1 MAGARESLIRMVVAI
16 SVEVGSSSVEEP
28 MAQARRAVR
37 VGAKSWNEARG
48 EVEWEYY
55 MEGEGEVVVEP
66 KAQLLENEMAASVD
80 LACDNGTVSSPK
92 CWEEAW
98 TVGKEGDERE

>member
-1 MAGARESLIRMVVAI
+1 
-16 SVEVGSSSVEEP
+16 
-28 MAQARRAVR
+28 
-37 VGAKSWNEARG
+37 
-48 EVEWEYY
+48 